1 MKTIGILGGLGPEST
16 VSYYTYITRAY
27 YALRKDYAYPDI
39 LISSL
44 SFQRVI
50 DADYETPEIVREAI
64 CGLANAGADFVVA
77 ACNSIHT
84 VYDEVSRDI
93 PIPWISIMDA
103 TAERILAAS
112 ITRVGL
118 MGTRVTMQ
126 KGFYQNAL
134 ARRGIETITPPAE
147 AQEKI
152 NRIIFDELVIARVAS
167 DSKRFLANCVSDLT
181 ENGAEGVVLGCTE
194 LPFSIKQETT
204 PVPLFDTAAIHS
216 QKAFEL
222 AVLEDDE

>member
-16 VSYYTYITRAY
+16 VSYYTHITRAY
-27 YALRKDYAYPDI
+27 YTLRKDHAYPDI

-44 SFQRVI
+44 SFQRII
-50 DADYETPEIVREAI
+50 DADYEVPGIVREAI
-64 CGLANAGADFVVA
+64 CGLADAGADFVVA

-84 VYDEVSRDI
+84 VYDRVSEDI

-103 TAERILAAS
+103 TAERIVALK

-126 KGFYQNAL
+126 KGFYQKAL
-134 ARRGIETITPPAE
+134 ARHGIETITPSPE
-147 AQEKI
+147 AQERL
-152 NRIIFDELVIARVAS
+152 NAIIFDELVRAEVSS
-167 DSKRFLANCVSDLT
+167 DSRRFLMNCVQVLEED
-181 ENGAEGVVLGCTE
+181 GADGVILGCTE
-194 LPFSIKQETT
+194 LPFAVKQEDA
-204 PVPLFDTAAIHS
+204 PVPLFDTTAIHA

-222 AVLEDDE
+222 AVLENEE